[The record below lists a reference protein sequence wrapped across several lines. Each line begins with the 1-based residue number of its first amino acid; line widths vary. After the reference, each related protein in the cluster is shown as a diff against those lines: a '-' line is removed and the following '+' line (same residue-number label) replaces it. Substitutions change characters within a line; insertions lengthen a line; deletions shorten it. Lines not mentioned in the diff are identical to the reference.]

1 MIKLQSITELRYM
14 NEWMNV
20 FISLRR
26 DSRPILAYET
36 AHRSDSSKSAV
47 SSSASNYV
55 AHTFLDQCS
64 KVAL

>member
-1 MIKLQSITELRYM
+1 MD
-14 NEWMNV
+14 
-20 FISLRR
+20 

-36 AHRSDSSKSAV
+36 AHSYNYKRDSSKSAI
-47 SSSASNYV
+47 SSLNSNYV